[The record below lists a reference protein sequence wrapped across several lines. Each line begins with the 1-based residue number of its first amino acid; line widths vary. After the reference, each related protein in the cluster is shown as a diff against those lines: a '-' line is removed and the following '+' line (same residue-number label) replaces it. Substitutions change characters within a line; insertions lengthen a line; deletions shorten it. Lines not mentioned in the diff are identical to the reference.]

1 MMSSIT
7 HSQSILNIWRRGG
20 LTALSPGG
28 GEGGGCE
35 RDGDAL
41 QELGIKAPKGD

>member
-7 HSQSILNIWRRGG
+7 HSQSILNIWSRGG

-28 GEGGGCE
+28 GEGGCE